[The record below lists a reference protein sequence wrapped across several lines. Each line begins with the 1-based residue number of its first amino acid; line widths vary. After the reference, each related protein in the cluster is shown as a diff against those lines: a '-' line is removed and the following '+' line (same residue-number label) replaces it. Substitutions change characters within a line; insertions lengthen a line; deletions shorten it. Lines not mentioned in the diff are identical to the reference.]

1 MKGDEEGRVEKE
13 AAGRGNRKKCIKFKG
28 WLNLMKLQASF
39 IQRSPLPLSPLADC
53 YNLGTPP
60 LSKAAFLSGLVKL
73 APDM

>member
-39 IQRSPLPLSPLADC
+39 IQRSPLPLKPIS
-53 YNLGTPP
+53 
-60 LSKAAFLSGLVKL
+60 
-73 APDM
+73 